1 MAGLVPAAMPRFH
14 APGELEPPPVP
25 TVQRLP
31 VLAWN
36 ATSNPPPANA
46 VIDGLVPAIIPRPQL
61 RFPAEPI
68 VMRLPVLA

>member
-1 MAGLVPAAMPRFH
+1 MAGLVPDAMPRFH
-14 APGELEPPPVP
+14 APGELEPPPDP

-36 ATSNPPPANA
+36 ATSKPPPDKA
-46 VIDGLVPAIIPRPQL
+46 VIDGLVPAIRPRPQL